1 MRDNSFKTS
10 VYFMPWFVTY
20 PQELEG
26 LRAGSGLK
34 KTVLR
39 ASSTYRNEL
48 ADNWKETPSGF
59 RKNHKELQ
67 KNKNLAWVK
76 EA

>member
-1 MRDNSFKTS
+1 MFAVCSASGQLSLINGEFKLDNKERQDNSFKTS

-48 ADNWKETPSGF
+48 ADN
-59 RKNHKELQ
+59 
-67 KNKNLAWVK
+67 
-76 EA
+76 